1 MHATAALVLAND
13 RIAELLADGQ
23 RNRLATDVRAT
34 HPHHHSLPAVPAI
47 ARRLAA
53 AVRALPGATAG

>member
-13 RIAELLADGQ
+13 RIAELTADAQ

-34 HPHHHSLPAVPAI
+34 RPRHHGLPDLPAIV
-47 ARRLAA
+47 RRLAA
-53 AVRALPGATAG
+53 AVRALPRTTAG